1 MDCVASTEC
10 NRKGPDYFGLFTSE
24 VAELI
29 SQDEDFLPI
38 LDQIFEKSGK
48 ERLKLLPP
56 QSIVAL
62 LRKVDEILDLVFF
75 IYSEREDLNI
85 SPSKGDTS
93 NDVKKLKS
101 GQVKESPV
109 KRNQNKLDSNARA
122 IPRDGDVHSDLQFL
136 LQNDRTKVESVMKK
150 HYDELLAMLG
160 CILQVNDLT

>member
-48 ERLKLLPP
+48 ERLKLLLP

-62 LRKVDEILDLVFF
+62 LRKVDQILDLVFF
-75 IYSEREDLNI
+75 MSVVVM
-85 SPSKGDTS
+85 PK
-93 NDVKKLKS
+93 
-101 GQVKESPV
+101 VKESPV
-109 KRNQNKLDSNARA
+109 KRNQNKLDSNAGA